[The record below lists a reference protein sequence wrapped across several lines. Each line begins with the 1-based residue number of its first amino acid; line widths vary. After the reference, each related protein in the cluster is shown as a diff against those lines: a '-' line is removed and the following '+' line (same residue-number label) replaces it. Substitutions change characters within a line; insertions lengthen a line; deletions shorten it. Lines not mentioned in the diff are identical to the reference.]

1 MSINLKSIY
10 RKIDEFTLQISL
22 EVKQGELVS
31 LLGPSGCGK
40 TTTLRIIAGFE
51 MSDRGTV
58 SLNGRDIAHLP
69 PEKRDVG
76 MVFQDYALFPHMT
89 VYENIAY
96 GPRLRKW
103 DKKRIDDSVK
113 RFLKIVHLEGF
124 EKRKTENL
132 SGGEQQRVALARA
145 LVTEPQLLLLDEPL
159 SALDAKLRKSLRK
172 EIRRIQQELKI
183 TTIYVTHDQEEA
195 LAISDRIAVMEGGK
209 CVQFD
214 RPEILF
220 REPSHLFSAGF
231 IGNSN
236 LIEVQSLNR
245 AESEAETA
253 IGKLQVGFI
262 SPNMIGKAFVFFR
275 PDKCLKTNG
284 TGSSNTFSG
293 VIVDD
298 EYSGTHRSLEIKV
311 EDVIVKA
318 LLFDNSTCKM
328 GDTIHLQIAPEDCR
342 VISETT
348 SE

>member
-1 MSINLKSIY
+1 MSIQLDNIY
-10 RKIDEFTLQISL
+10 RKIDDFTLQISL
-22 EVKQGELVS
+22 EVQQGELVS

-51 MSDRGTV
+51 ENDRGTV

-103 DKKRIDDSVK
+103 DKKKIDDSVK

-124 EKRKTENL
+124 EKRKTEHL

-159 SALDAKLRKSLRK
+159 SALDAKLRKSLRR

-195 LAISDRIAVMEGGK
+195 LAISDRIAVMDEGK
-209 CVQFD
+209 CIQFD
-214 RPEILF
+214 SPEILF
-220 REPSHLFSAGF
+220 RKPSHIFSAGF

-245 AESEAETA
+245 GQSEVLTA
-253 IGKLQVGFI
+253 IGTIQVGFI
-262 SPNMIGKAFVFFR
+262 ADEIPGEAYLFFR
-275 PDKCLKTNG
+275 PDKCFQTDDSSG
-284 TGSSNTFSG
+284 TNTFSG
-293 VIVDD
+293 IIVDD
-298 EYSGTHRSLEIKV
+298 EYSGTHRSLEIRI
-311 EDVIVKA
+311 DRMIVKA
-318 LLFDNSTCKM
+318 LLFENNPCSI
-328 GDTIHLQIAPEDCR
+328 GDLIHLSVAPEDCR
-342 VISETT
+342 VIG
-348 SE
+348 

>member
-1 MSINLKSIY
+1 MSINLKNIY
-10 RKIDEFTLQISL
+10 REIDDFTLQISL

-51 MSDRGTV
+51 LCDLGTV
-58 SLNGRDIAHLP
+58 SLNGKDIAHLP
-69 PEKRDVG
+69 PDKRDVG

-103 DKKRIDDSVK
+103 DKKRIDESVK

-124 EKRKTENL
+124 EKRKTEHL

-159 SALDAKLRKSLRK
+159 SALDAKLRKRLRR

-195 LAISDRIAVMEGGK
+195 LAISDRIAVMNKGE
-209 CVQFD
+209 CLQFD

-220 REPSHLFSAGF
+220 REPSHIFSAGF

-245 AESEAETA
+245 AESVAETT
-253 IGKLQVGFI
+253 IGNLHVGFI
-262 SPNMIGKAFVFFR
+262 SQKIRGKAFVFFR
-275 PDKCLKTNG
+275 PDKCLQTKDT
-284 TGSSNTFSG
+284 TSPNTFSG

-298 EYSGTHRSLEIKV
+298 EYSGTHRSLEIEIKG
-311 EDVIVKA
+311 VIVKA
-318 LLFDNSTCKM
+318 LLFDKSSCKI
-328 GDTIHLQIAPEDCR
+328 GDTIHLQVAPENCR
-342 VISETT
+342 VIC
-348 SE
+348 